1 MCPTLRLGAGALLVE
16 RETLPRELRLVP
28 GVLIRGELPMLLR
41 EPPKIPPLDRLPDRD
56 EPPKIPP
63 PLLLPG

>member
-28 GVLIRGELPMLLR
+28 GVLIRGELPMPR